1 MERITQKTESGY
13 YVPPEQ
19 QAQALARLGRWED
32 MTERLEQEQ
41 ADYRCTAGAAAR
53 RGQGEIRAV
62 SRAVCAQADGL
73 HHAGYAA
80 AQQRRINKGGFP
92 MEAPRMLLYVTVA
105 FRRKVYTNVYIRIK
119 AYLNVSKRI

>member
-41 ADYRCTAGAAAR
+41 ADIAAQLERLRGAGKEKSVRFRELCWICCGAAAAHKQ
-53 RGQGEIRAV
+53 RGLP
-62 SRAVCAQADGL
+62 D
-73 HHAGYAA
+73 
-80 AQQRRINKGGFP
+80 K
-92 MEAPRMLLYVTVA
+92 EALLLYLGNRMILYTGVA

-119 AYLNVSKRI
+119 AYLNVSNRSKT

>member
-41 ADYRCTAGAAAR
+41 
-53 RGQGEIRAV
+53 E
-62 SRAVCAQADGL
+62 QADI
-73 HHAGYAA
+73 A
-80 AQQRRINKGGFP
+80 AQLERLRGAGKEKSVRFRELFARKLTVSTMLDTLRRSSG
-92 MEAPRMLLYVTVA
+92 A
-105 FRRKVYTNVYIRIK
+105 
-119 AYLNVSKRI
+119 